1 MVSLPNIRHL
11 SELRAIFLG
20 RRFPQRY
27 RGLFDRTHMRWFTI
41 ADGHG
46 LLTGYGLKVS
56 ARDLTLRWEDRGG
69 GRINRLLN
77 HLLKAAQQW
86 TPVREFLTYQMCLR
100 AEAAP

>member
-11 SELRAIFLG
+11 SALRAIFLG
-20 RRFPQRY
+20 RHFLQRDC
-27 RGLFDRTHMRWFTI
+27 GMFDRKHTPWFTI

-56 ARDLTLRWEDRGG
+56 ARDLALRWGDRGG

-77 HLLKAAQQW
+77 YLLKAAQQW